1 MNKEQCENYMLDIIK
16 NNKNVL
22 ELGKKIYSSQFLH
35 ITNIINNDIH
45 YDLVIINDDSEG
57 TFANGTCGSY
67 RCGYSCGCV
76 VIDIYN
82 KIKDKCN
89 MIIINGECIKVR
101 TAINISGLWTLVFEV
116 RGTVFISQFINN
128 RVINEAL

>member
-1 MNKEQCENYMLDIIK
+1 MNKEQSENYMLDIIK

-35 ITNIINNDIH
+35 ITNIIDNDIH
-45 YDLVIINDDSEG
+45 YDLVIINDDTKG
-57 TFANGTCGSY
+57 
-67 RCGYSCGCV
+67 CGCAFV
-76 VIDIYN
+76 DIYN

-89 MIIINGECIKVR
+89 IIIINGECNKVR
-101 TAINISGLWTLVFEV
+101 NAINISGLWTLVFEV
-116 RGTVFISQFINN
+116 RGTVFISQFVNN